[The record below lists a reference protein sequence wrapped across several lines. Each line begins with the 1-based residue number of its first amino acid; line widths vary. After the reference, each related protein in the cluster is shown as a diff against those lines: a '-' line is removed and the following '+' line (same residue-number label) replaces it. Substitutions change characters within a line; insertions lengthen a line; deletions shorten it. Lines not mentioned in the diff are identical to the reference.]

1 MPLRRGGGLRQ
12 RLHHSHFVPEFVSG
26 MSKRSFLIV
35 ALLVA
40 IVGCTITVVLQGEGD
55 YLLQVLVAIGL
66 WFLVGL
72 LLMVR
77 WAISLQFW
85 GAVGSWLRRLWR

>member
-1 MPLRRGGGLRQ
+1 
-12 RLHHSHFVPEFVSG
+12 